1 MSNYNITVR
10 AFSANVASGTF
21 GGVVELPVANVAG
34 LLVDA
39 GSGLKPVSSGQIR
52 IPVVSLA
59 YGGTVISKLKGFPRL
74 TDLVDIELFNGGD
87 WSAAKAIIPQGIRA
101 AQAGA
106 VAVLWTQ
113 ALAGGATE
121 VKDATGLK
129 KTSGGGAANAAVV
142 QAAAANQEMADL
154 KALVAQQAAMLQALM
169 TQMTAAAAP
178 APAAEVEAP
187 KTKK

>member
-21 GGVVELPVANVAG
+21 TGTVELPVANVAG

-52 IPVVSLA
+52 IPVVSMP

-74 TDLVDIELFNGGD
+74 TDIVDIELFNGGE
-87 WSAAKAIIPQGIRA
+87 WQAAKAIIPQGIRA

-142 QAAAANQEMADL
+142 QAAAAQAAEMQDL

-169 TQMTAAAAP
+169 AQLQPA
-178 APAAEVEAP
+178 APAAETE
-187 KTKK
+187 TKAKGK